1 MLLLQ
6 HQQQSIHHHHNIHH
20 SSSSNINASTHGSQQ
35 TSAQQQSNFGSS
47 SSGSSATFADVLSS
61 SYGISLTDYGD
72 EGDLNPG
79 SSHHG
84 LIESLGGNYGSAN
97 PALGHHPQQQV
108 APAAQHHHHPGH
120 HPQQQQHH
128 HHHGE
133 SSYESYDS
141 IPNTFHGEF
150 ITQPID
156 YQGARG
162 RSSPPTGPLVPPPSS
177 SSNAGS
183 PVTHSPG
190 PIIVP
195 SSPSHLLPSFLDTY
209 NRQQYEQQ
217 QQQALQQQQAQQQHQ
232 QVVGVPQPTT
242 LEPRYPFKTEL
253 PEAKPICSTFPPPPP
268 SCSSPSSTPT
278 TSSSAF
284 TSPPY
289 QTGGGS
295 NFLLKKEPIYT
306 CTTAFVPNIAPNSP
320 YQSNSSTN
328 YYHSPSSPSYFSSSS
343 ANNTASGSSNNPPT
357 NNFDRPIVARK
368 TSAPRASTSTSQ
380 GSGDAVSKL
389 SIRVP
394 LGPPPPS
401 LSSECSPNKA
411 SLLCAVCGDNA
422 ACQHYGVRTCE
433 GCKGFFKRTVQK
445 NAKYVCLAD
454 KNCPVDK
461 RRRNRCQFCRF
472 QKCLAV
478 GMVKEVVRTDSLK
491 GRRGRLPSKPKSP
504 TESPPSPPVSLITA
518 LVRAHIDTSPDMNNL
533 DYSQFV
539 ETSIE
544 DERDSKENMLANEAI
559 KIGQFYHVLTSSI
572 EVIRNFCERIP
583 GISELSLNDR
593 DLLFQTSCLE
603 LFVLRLAYR
612 SNPDS
617 DRYTFC
623 NGVVLHVSQCEQ
635 TFGDWLN
642 GINEFA
648 RGLHS
653 MELDISAFSC
663 LCGLIL
669 VNGKDERH
677 GLSDPKK
684 VESIENKIINS
695 LKDHVTYNPEAQK
708 KEHYMT
714 RILDRL
720 PALRSL
726 SMQGLQRIFFLKWE
740 DLVPAPPLIEK
751 MFASSIPF

>member
-1 MLLLQ
+1 MKYILLDILVEKDFNLILILNKTLTKPIVFFFILSTCLTSSKGMMRCSLSEDNFWNFNYFPSSFVSSEKELRNDSSSRITSGFHGMCVSTIIMENDSCKKLLRIFRFKETPSQKSSCNHLLIIHQQQTNIQQLHRSSASNNGGVHSSTAMLLLQ
-6 HQQQSIHHHHNIHH
+6 HQQQVFITITISITVAAVISMSQPMVHNKPQH
-20 SSSSNINASTHGSQQ
+20 SSKVILDRPPRDPRPHLQMFSP
-35 TSAQQQSNFGSS
+35 
-47 SSGSSATFADVLSS
+47 S

-217 QQQALQQQQAQQQHQ
+217 QQAQQQHQ
-232 QVVGVPQPTT
+232 QS
-242 LEPRYPFKTEL
+242 R
-253 PEAKPICSTFPPPPP
+253 EANLLNLSTA
-268 SCSSPSSTPT
+268 SSLCSSPSSTPT

-284 TSPPY
+284 TSSPY

-368 TSAPRASTSTSQ
+368 TSAPRACPHQTSQ
-380 GSGDAVSKL
+380 GALPIKHHSSVLFVGIMRHVSTMVSVHVRAV
-389 SIRVP
+389 
-394 LGPPPPS
+394 
-401 LSSECSPNKA
+401 KA
-411 SLLCAVCGDNA
+411 FSN
-422 ACQHYGVRTCE
+422 E
-433 GCKGFFKRTVQK
+433 TVQK

-461 RRRNRCQFCRF
+461 RRRNRCQGAEDDF
-472 QKCLAV
+472 
-478 GMVKEVVRTDSLK
+478 
-491 GRRGRLPSKPKSP
+491 LPSPKSP

-559 KIGQFYHVLTSSI
+559 KSDNFYHVLTSSI

-617 DRYTFC
+617 DRYTF
-623 NGVVLHVSQCEQ
+623 L
-635 TFGDWLN
+635 
-642 GINEFA
+642 
-648 RGLHS
+648 
-653 MELDISAFSC
+653 
-663 LCGLIL
+663 
-669 VNGKDERH
+669 
-677 GLSDPKK
+677 
-684 VESIENKIINS
+684 
-695 LKDHVTYNPEAQK
+695 
-708 KEHYMT
+708 
-714 RILDRL
+714 
-720 PALRSL
+720 
-726 SMQGLQRIFFLKWE
+726 
-740 DLVPAPPLIEK
+740 
-751 MFASSIPF
+751 